1 MLRETVAERE
11 VDIVVPEVF
20 AQSYR
25 TGSGSGVPWMHLGW
39 VHADLAPQ
47 VDVIGRLDVER
58 FQEFGEVFA
67 LMMAKIV
74 RQTNY

>member
-1 MLRETVAERE
+1 
-11 VDIVVPEVF
+11 
-20 AQSYR
+20 
-25 TGSGSGVPWMHLGW
+25 MHLGW
-39 VHADLAPQ
+39 VNADIAPQ
-47 VDVIGRLDVER
+47 DDVIERLDVER